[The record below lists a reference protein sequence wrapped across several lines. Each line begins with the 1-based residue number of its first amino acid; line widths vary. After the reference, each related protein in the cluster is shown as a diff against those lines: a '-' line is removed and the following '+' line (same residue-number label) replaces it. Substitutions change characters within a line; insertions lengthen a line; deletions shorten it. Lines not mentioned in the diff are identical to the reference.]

1 MPKDVLKKMYEL
13 NFKKEEKYSERTQI
27 NSEIKYLEGQ
37 LKNNEF
43 SVEEIEKYSK
53 ESSAEIITEKLQK
66 AAKINSN
73 IDMCDEVVNTTD
85 KQNAFSLSKIS
96 NLEHQIRE
104 IQNQIEAEKKVI
116 KDRGEKLQKAKEY
129 LSKVKRID
137 TKALNDEFDQVST
150 HNKKVEQVR
159 QLQKQQLELSTK
171 KKQSDKLSETL
182 KEIDN
187 QKKELFKS
195 GNLPVPGLEFDD
207 ETITYDGLPLNE
219 EQIPTS
225 KLINIGLKIGMAM
238 NPNLKLL
245 VIRDGS
251 LLDED
256 TTKEIL
262 EICDHHNYQLL
273 IEVVDKRDV
282 SEPDIEFIEK

>member
-1 MPKDVLKKMYEL
+1 
-13 NFKKEEKYSERTQI
+13 
-27 NSEIKYLEGQ
+27 
-37 LKNNEF
+37 
-43 SVEEIEKYSK
+43 
-53 ESSAEIITEKLQK
+53 
-66 AAKINSN
+66 
-73 IDMCDEVVNTTD
+73 MCDEVVNTTD